1 MLEYSIRRRITQKAG
16 ERAGLNPANPASRFE
31 FTGQTLASNRLVQ
44 IQWTVVTN
52 RLYQVSATT
61 NLVSWLPVTDWMQS
75 SNDSTMSY
83 TVTDA
88 AGDARF
94 YRVQVQL

>member
-31 FTGQTLASNRLVQ
+31 FTGQTLESNRLVQ
-44 IQWTVVTN
+44 IQWTVATN

-61 NLVSWLPVTDWMQS
+61 NLVSWLPVTDWLQA
-75 SNDSTMSY
+75 SNVSTMSCA
-83 TVTDA
+83 VTNT
-88 AGDARF
+88 AGGAYF
-94 YRVQVQL
+94 YRVQVQP